1 MFLHK
6 LATNSV
12 TVTNT
17 YVLNRS
23 HNNLSTSYRP
33 SFSPI
38 PSPNNANALSN
49 SILKDLCNTS
59 KSNGLSKFNFN
70 LETPTQKN

>member
-1 MFLHK
+1 MHK

-23 HNNLSTSYRP
+23 NHNLSTSYRP

-38 PSPNNANALSN
+38 PSPNNGNALSN

-59 KSNGLSKFNFN
+59 KSNDQKKFNFN
-70 LETPTQKN
+70 METPTTKN